1 MSQKQKG
8 TGRERSG
15 QVLRRA
21 VARLGRPQRLTASR
35 SHPLLRCPGTR
46 FTPNR
51 KAAGLA
57 FVLAFSFAG
66 SMRKGKVGSVG
77 LQVNARPMGY
87 PGDD

>member
-21 VARLGRPQRLTASR
+21 VARLGRPQRLTASS

-57 FVLAFSFAG
+57 FVLTKFPLRVPCG
-66 SMRKGKVGSVG
+66 VVRWVV
-77 LQVNARPMGY
+77 
-87 PGDD
+87 

>member
-15 QVLRRA
+15 QVLRRGGPWVGA
-21 VARLGRPQRLTASR
+21 TTAP
-35 SHPLLRCPGTR
+35 HCEQLPPFTEGPGTR

-57 FVLAFSFAG
+57 FVLTKFPFRVPCG
-66 SMRKGKVGSVG
+66 VVRWVT
-77 LQVNARPMGY
+77 
-87 PGDD
+87 